1 MRRGSAGG
9 PIPVSLHAILAYLVS
24 DWIEWAGFITA
35 VVGIWY
41 STQRKVINW
50 PITLVSDILYFVV
63 FLRAN
68 LMSSAWLQF
77 AFLAF
82 TFYGWWNWAHGA
94 KQGRGIRV
102 EKASRRSLVVAL
114 LLGAI
119 GSGLWGWLM
128 AREGAT
134 LPYIDAAISVF
145 SLVATWWETRKHTAN
160 WWLWIVV
167 NIVAVGEYAYQR
179 LWPTVFLYL
188 ILVGLAMVGLRD
200 WKRASTAI
208 QMAA

>member
-1 MRRGSAGG
+1 MN
-9 PIPVSLHAILAYLVS
+9 LHALLAYLAG
-24 DWIEWAGFITA
+24 DWIEWTGFITA

-41 STQRKVINW
+41 STKRKVINW

-94 KQGRGIRV
+94 KQGGGIRV
-102 EKASRRSLVVAL
+102 EKASRSALVVAL

-128 AREGAT
+128 AREGAA
-134 LPYIDAAISVF
+134 LPYVDAAVSVF

-167 NIVAVGEYAYQR
+167 NIVAVGEYGYQR

-188 ILVGLAMVGLRD
+188 ILVALAIVGLRD
-200 WKRASTAI
+200 WRRAS
-208 QMAA
+208 AAVQIAA